1 VELRMTLSSLA
12 EVQRWILSWGG
23 EAQVVQPRE
32 LAESVQA
39 QRLHAFAATT
49 SGTKPG

>member
-1 VELRMTLSSLA
+1 MTLSSLA

-32 LAESVQA
+32 LAESV
-39 QRLHAFAATT
+39 LTAA
-49 SGTKPG
+49 KKILAAR